1 MSLYPGKCGLRHPSR
16 RLLNAQEETC
26 TKKYNLNAKSR
37 SPMAASSNSPTPK
50 AQGMLRKREQE
61 DCKSQKIK
69 EFAVR
74 LCLLVLSEARHRK
87 SHQSDSPHVEQN
99 QDDTNGHAKV
109 DNVPET
115 SIIYKNDR
123 QLSPAASGRNSLP

>member
-1 MSLYPGKCGLRHPSR
+1 
-16 RLLNAQEETC
+16 
-26 TKKYNLNAKSR
+26 
-37 SPMAASSNSPTPK
+37 MAASSNSPTPK

-115 SIIYKNDR
+115 SIIYKNGR
-123 QLSPAASGRNSLP
+123 QLSPAVSGRNSLP